1 MSRLL
6 LPAPAFP
13 AALRR
18 GAARLAR
25 LGTCM
30 TLIGT
35 ACALP
40 AQTLTGLYARGKT
53 HDAIF
58 ATSDASGDLI
68 GYAVAHGSPLA
79 KALARRCLQDLG
91 CSIEAPRTAAL
102 SQQAALQAQFRAPAS
117 GYVHLVDGHDP
128 SLSSLLPHTA
138 AVDTRYGRL
147 AISQP
152 GPSAHLTFRGH
163 AVLPGI
169 EGNSALTIAGLYP
182 MGDRDI
188 ALVEIIG
195 GSACPSLFHF
205 VTISRSGISASREFG
220 SCSDVAV
227 AQFQHGQLTL
237 RMPKMQGEGM
247 VTYRYTNGLAIK
259 TK

>member
-53 HDAIF
+53 HDALF

-79 KALARRCLQDLG
+79 KALARRLDGETAPALQQSL
-91 CSIEAPRTAAL
+91 
-102 SQQAALQAQFRAPAS
+102 AALQRTLQEVQGTMGQDSPLN
-117 GYVHLVDGHDP
+117 YNLKKT
-128 SLSSLLPHTA
+128 LEE
-138 AVDTRYGRL
+138 L
-147 AISQP
+147 A
-152 GPSAHLTFRGH
+152 
-163 AVLPGI
+163 
-169 EGNSALTIAGLYP
+169 
-182 MGDRDI
+182 
-188 ALVEIIG
+188 
-195 GSACPSLFHF
+195 
-205 VTISRSGISASREFG
+205 
-220 SCSDVAV
+220 
-227 AQFQHGQLTL
+227 LTL
-237 RMPKMQGEGM
+237 RSLRELTTAIESRPQSLLFGKGE
-247 VTYRYTNGLAIK
+247 K
-259 TK
+259 EDEK